1 MSPSGKTAGHPGHP
15 DSGPLGSVPVPEY
28 MPVPGSGRLHHTEL
42 WVRDFDASRATV
54 GWLLEQLG
62 YSPGEPWANGVSY
75 QGAHDYIVLESGP
88 DVLPV
93 VHQRCAPGVNHL
105 AFAAGSRSRVDG
117 ITSAAIERGFR
128 LLFADA
134 HPFAGG
140 PQHYAAYLV
149 DPDGFEFE
157 LVAED

>member
-1 MSPSGKTAGHPGHP
+1 MHPG
-15 DSGPLGSVPVPEY
+15 
-28 MPVPGSGRLHHTEL
+28 
-42 WVRDFDASRATV
+42 ATI

-75 QGAHDYIVLESGP
+75 QGANDYVVLESGP

-93 VHQRCAPGVNHL
+93 AHERCAPGINHL
-105 AFAAGSRSRVDG
+105 AFAAGNRARVDWL
-117 ITSAAIERGFR
+117 AAAALRRGFR
-128 LLFADA
+128 LLFEEA

-157 LVAED
+157 LVADN

>member
-1 MSPSGKTAGHPGHP
+1 MPEAVAVPS
-15 DSGPLGSVPVPEY
+15 
-28 MPVPGSGRLHHTEL
+28 SGRLHHTEI
-42 WVRDFDASRATV
+42 WVRDFEASRATI

-62 YSPGEPWANGVSY
+62 YVPGEPWANGTSY

-93 VHQRCAPGVNHL
+93 AHRRCAPGVNHL
-105 AFAAGSRSRVDG
+105 AFAAGSRKRVDG
-117 ITSAAIERGFR
+117 IASAAIERGFR

-140 PQHYAAYLV
+140 PRHYAAYLA

-157 LVAED
+157 LVADEWNGLPATGRGSVGC